1 MKRSLLFAA
10 ALFAFAACSSDPE
23 DAAPIEV
30 GGGAV
35 APAAPQDCFSPA
47 SVSGFTTVDSDTIR
61 IEVGADATYEI
72 DAGGAQCMNLG
83 FANQI
88 ALQPEATSSSIC
100 VADGALAGRIRTDQG
115 DDCAIQSVRRIGA
128 PTMALPVPVT
138 N

>member
-10 ALFAFAACSSDPE
+10 ALFAFAACSSDPD

-30 GGGAV
+30 GGGAI
-35 APAAPQDCFSPA
+35 APVAPQDCFSPA
-47 SVSGFTTVDSDTIR
+47 SVNGFTTVDANTIR
-61 IEVGADATYEI
+61 VEVGANASYEI
-72 DAGGAQCMNLG
+72 DAGGAQCMNLS

-100 VADGALAGRIRTDQG
+100 VADGALAGRVLTDQG

-128 PTMALPVPVT
+128 PSMALPTPVT